1 MNNPLARFSETTM
14 RRASTQLI
22 LSSFLVAS
30 AIAGCT
36 LIAEVDRSKIDDS
49 GAGGESP
56 ATGGAPAEGGVG
68 GENVGGETMGGAG
81 GDN

>member
-1 MNNPLARFSETTM
+1 M

-36 LIAEVDRSKIDDS
+36 LIAEVDRSKIDDNT
-49 GAGGESP
+49 
-56 ATGGAPAEGGVG
+56 ATGGVGGETPSTGGTPAEGGVG
-68 GENVGGETMGGAG
+68 GENMGGENVGGAG